1 VAIGALPTAGT
12 RCSPA
17 SRQRHWPNVVVR
29 GVRGIDR
36 RAMSACV
43 YNIDQLPARHVEGWD
58 NALQSRTPIRT
69 PFLSHLFC
77 KMVARVKGG
86 VSVLVVDDGGNG
98 ASYLPF
104 QMKRYLLGHAEK
116 VGGEISD
123 YFGFAGQAPTDRE
136 PPELLNTAGL
146 AALRFDHAPDA
157 IFPFRGVDVEHTA
170 GIKVCIE
177 NYESFTKHLELRNKE
192 FIRLAERR
200 KRRLIKDLG
209 QLTFTWNDTD
219 PAHLAFVIA
228 RKREQYARTGVAD
241 ALSDEW
247 KRKLLHA
254 LAGSESDLCRM
265 AVSSVHAG
273 GTWLASNICLLCAD
287 TAHIWFSVYD
297 QAYNQYGP
305 GHLLFLN
312 VFEHGAARG
321 YRCFDFGQGV
331 SPYKAQYRGEEY
343 GLRKGVLRANSV
355 LGSAERLIQSVKWR
369 LEHRPQ
375 HRALRAV

>member
-1 VAIGALPTAGT
+1 
-12 RCSPA
+12 
-17 SRQRHWPNVVVR
+17 
-29 GVRGIDR
+29 
-36 RAMSACV
+36 MSATV
-43 YNIDQLPARHVEGWD
+43 YNIDQLPAKHVEGWD
-58 NALQSRTPIRT
+58 DALRCRTPIRT
-69 PFLSHLFC
+69 PFLSYLFC
-77 KMVARVKGG
+77 KLVAGVKGG
-86 VSVLVVDDGGNG
+86 VSVLVIDDGADD

-104 QMKRYLLGHAEK
+104 QMKRHLLGHAEK

-123 YFGFAGQAPTDRE
+123 YFGFVGQAPADRDHA
-136 PPELLNTAGL
+136 ELLKTAGL

-157 IFPFRGVDVEHTA
+157 LFPFHGVDVEHTA

-192 FIRLAERR
+192 FIRLVERR

-209 QLTFTWNDTD
+209 QLTFTWSDTD
-219 PAHLAFVIA
+219 PAHLAFVID
-228 RKREQYARTGVAD
+228 RKREQYARTAVPD

-254 LAGSESDLCRM
+254 LAGNGSDLCRM
-265 AVSSVHAG
+265 AVSSLHAG

-287 TAHIWFSVYD
+287 TAHVWFSVYD
-297 QAYNQYGP
+297 QAYGQYGP

-312 VFEHGAARG
+312 VLQHGAAEG

-343 GLRKGVLRANSV
+343 ALRKGVLRANSV
-355 LGSAERLIQSVKWR
+355 LGSAEKLIQSIQWR
-369 LEHRPQ
+369 LARRPQ
-375 HRALRAV
+375 HRALLAM